1 MEKNYTVKKKNKN
14 RKRRTK
20 PIFFIALFNFL
31 IIILLLTY
39 IIYLR
44 FIPYTTLEYNGYAV
58 SGKDIAANLL
68 DTNFDSDHNI
78 KALQVK
84 DQDSIYENLN
94 SYYLGASKKD
104 NINLNY
110 PIYINNSLAL
120 YNLSPKMKL
129 ITDNFQEVQ
138 GYTGTTLT
146 SGELYNAN
154 TLQIADYYNYILLK
168 NSDNLYI
175 NTKDFNIKTT
185 TNEYTIKMNSI
196 INFTSDFITYY
207 SLENGEFI
215 YNKILDVDN
224 NSQVTIADYNKTS
237 TYKDFLKNL
246 GITKEENK
254 TGSKDKNKN
263 KKEEN
268 KTQAANEIKKENK
281 TENPTVNETPE
292 EKPVENIA
300 GEKIKEET
308 EEKETTTTPVE
319 KVWIKPTVT
328 AEQFTSNVY
337 TAKTNITV
345 EDPSRVI
352 YKAITFTF
360 YKDDQIAFR
369 VSSQWSGE
377 VSVTKLLPNTT
388 YKIEGKYQYRNKEGN
403 LIENTIL
410 EQEITTKSADTLNT
424 IELGMSNGQ
433 VYSNK
438 IEIND
443 LHVASDTSDEAIYGV
458 SKAEVLINDTKYS
471 LDSSS
476 LKKIL
481 KGEHI
486 TYQSAEGVKS
496 NSNCKY
502 EIKFYDTAGNEMRL
516 KNNTGNTVTSKKAP
530 SVKLKIA
537 AQEVISVTV
546 TPTLI
551 NEDNV

>member
-1 MEKNYTVKKKNKN
+1 MGKNYTVKKKNKN

-154 TLQIADYYNYILLK
+154 TLQRADYYNYILLK

-254 TGSKDKNKN
+254 TGSKDKNK
-263 KKEEN
+263 KEEN
-268 KTQAANEIKKENK
+268 NTQAANEVKKENK
-281 TENPTVNETPE
+281 TENS
-292 EKPVENIA
+292 
-300 GEKIKEET
+300 
-308 EEKETTTTPVE
+308 
-319 KVWIKPTVT
+319 T
-328 AEQFTSNVY
+328 AN
-337 TAKTNITV
+337 
-345 EDPSRVI
+345 
-352 YKAITFTF
+352 
-360 YKDDQIAFR
+360 
-369 VSSQWSGE
+369 
-377 VSVTKLLPNTT
+377 
-388 YKIEGKYQYRNKEGN
+388 
-403 LIENTIL
+403 
-410 EQEITTKSADTLNT
+410 
-424 IELGMSNGQ
+424 
-433 VYSNK
+433 
-438 IEIND
+438 
-443 LHVASDTSDEAIYGV
+443 
-458 SKAEVLINDTKYS
+458 
-471 LDSSS
+471 
-476 LKKIL
+476 
-481 KGEHI
+481 
-486 TYQSAEGVKS
+486 
-496 NSNCKY
+496 
-502 EIKFYDTAGNEMRL
+502 
-516 KNNTGNTVTSKKAP
+516 
-530 SVKLKIA
+530 
-537 AQEVISVTV
+537 
-546 TPTLI
+546 
-551 NEDNV
+551 